1 MQSVAALAASCVTGQ
16 MDSLLSFQFLGLQHG
31 GTGNYRP
38 NPWIQGTNPCND
50 LRDEQVYS
58 NSKPFYVAGPI
69 RTNVHAEDGL
79 KTKSVFLFTAS
90 QLKRFTSAWENQV
103 CVVTGHSCL

>member
-31 GTGNYRP
+31 GICNYR
-38 NPWIQGTNPCND
+38 TNPCND
-50 LRDEQVYS
+50 LHDEQVYS
-58 NSKPFYVAGPI
+58 NLKPFYVAGPI
-69 RTNVHAEDGL
+69 RTNVNAEDRL
-79 KTKSVFLFTAS
+79 KTKSIFLFTAS

-103 CVVTGHSCL
+103 CVVIGHYCL